1 MINSD
6 NGNIN
11 INGDLFDVLAD
22 LGVAIYGT
30 ADASYKA
37 TGEVEPILRS
47 IVGIT
52 CDALLQFL
60 DKIDAS
66 ENQKS
71 KSTMDRLFDEAIKD
85 WEKNQSE

>member
-6 NGNIN
+6 KGNIKIEGN
-11 INGDLFDVLAD
+11 LSDVLAD
-22 LGVAIYGT
+22 LGVAIIGT

-37 TGEVEPILRS
+37 TGDIEYILRT
-47 IVGIT
+47 IVAIT

-60 DKIDAS
+60 EKIEAD

-71 KSTMDRLFDEAIKD
+71 RSTMDRLFDEAIKD

>member
-6 NGNIN
+6 NGNVN
-11 INGDLFDVLAD
+11 IEGNLSDVLAD

-60 DKIDAS
+60 DNIEAS

-85 WEKNQSE
+85 WEKNQS

>member
-6 NGNIN
+6 KGNVN

-60 DKIDAS
+60 DNIDAS

-71 KSTMDRLFDEAIKD
+71 KSTMDRLFNEAIKD